1 MKKLLLCALSLLAAV
16 LMIAGCGGGDK
27 KTEKPAPAKTEKSV
41 AKHMNIALFWLD
53 KSLEPAEGWN
63 AWSLA
68 RAGASEC
75 LTTIDENMKLTPVLA
90 DKWEQVDPVTWKIHI
105 RKGVKFSNGKEMTPE
120 DVKKT
125 IERAVG
131 KDKRAAA
138 NANLDSIKVDGE
150 NIIYKTKAP
159 YGALMYNLSEPL
171 FTIIDTSKP
180 AEEIAKTPVTTAPY
194 MVTSF
199 KSGEVIELK
208 ANPNYWGGKPG
219 LDSIT
224 VKLIKDDN
232 TRAMALQSGE
242 IDIAQKLDKAGADLF
257 KGKSE
262 FNTLEV
268 PSLRLEFAFLNLKHP
283 FLANANVRKAMAMAV
298 DRDAMAKLFN
308 GEPCGTVFP
317 KAAGIGFEK
326 LNKQTF
332 NLEEAKKL
340 LAQEGFKDTNG
351 DGIIEKDGKPFE
363 LTLQIFKK
371 TAIPEALQA
380 QLAKAGIKI
389 NIRQMDDTQK
399 NLEEGKFD
407 MSLNSYITAV
417 TGDGQRILE
426 QNFSTKGAD
435 NYGKYSNPEYDAVIA
450 KLAGEFDAAKRV
462 ELETEAQKIL
472 LQDTP
477 DLFLVSSKT
486 IIVTKNS
493 VKNLKKYP
501 LDYYL
506 ISKDTTM

>member
-1 MKKLLLCALSLLAAV
+1 MKKILVCLCSLLACLLLV
-16 LMIAGCGGGDK
+16 AGCGGGGGSK
-27 KTEKPAPAKTEKSV
+27 EPAKAEKKN
-41 AKHMNIALFWLD
+41 APKHLNVALFWLD

-63 AWSLA
+63 AWNLT

-90 DKWEQVDPVTWKIHI
+90 DKWEKVDPVTWKIHI
-105 RKGVKFSNGKEMTPE
+105 RKGVKFSNGKDMTPD
-120 DVKKT
+120 DVKKS
-125 IERAVG
+125 IERAVK

-180 AEEIAKTPVTTAPY
+180 DEEIAKTPTTTAPY

-199 KSGEVIELK
+199 KPGELVEVK
-208 ANPNYWGGKPG
+208 ANPHYWGGKPG
-219 LDSIT
+219 LDSISI
-224 VKLIKDDN
+224 KLIKDDN

-242 IDIAQKLDKAGADLF
+242 IDIAQKLDKAGADMF
-257 KGKSE
+257 KGKNE
-262 FNTLEV
+262 FTTLEV

-298 DRDAMAKLFN
+298 DREGMAKLFN

-317 KAAGIGFEK
+317 KAAGIGFDK
-326 LNKQTF
+326 LDKQTF

-351 DGIIEKDGKPFE
+351 DGVIEKDGKPFE
-363 LTLQIFKK
+363 VDLQIFKRS
-371 TAIPEALQA
+371 AIPETLQA
-380 QLAKAGIKI
+380 NLSKVGIKV
-389 NIRQMDDTQK
+389 NIKQMDDTQK

-426 QNFSTKGAD
+426 QNFSTKGSD
-435 NYGKYSNPEYDAVIA
+435 NYGKYSNTAYDAVIA

-472 LQDTP
+472 LQDNP
-477 DLFLVSSKT
+477 DLFLVSGKT
-486 IIVTKNS
+486 IIVTKNT
-493 VKNLKKYP
+493 VKNLHKYP

-506 ISKDTTM
+506 ISKDTTIQ

>member
-1 MKKLLLCALSLLAAV
+1 
-16 LMIAGCGGGDK
+16 
-27 KTEKPAPAKTEKSV
+27 
-41 AKHMNIALFWLD
+41 
-53 KSLEPAEGWN
+53 
-63 AWSLA
+63 
-68 RAGASEC
+68 
-75 LTTIDENMKLTPVLA
+75 
-90 DKWEQVDPVTWKIHI
+90 
-105 RKGVKFSNGKEMTPE
+105 
-120 DVKKT
+120 
-125 IERAVG
+125 
-131 KDKRAAA
+131 
-138 NANLDSIKVDGE
+138 
-150 NIIYKTKAP
+150 
-159 YGALMYNLSEPL
+159 
-171 FTIIDTSKP
+171 
-180 AEEIAKTPVTTAPY
+180 
-194 MVTSF
+194 
-199 KSGEVIELK
+199 
-208 ANPNYWGGKPG
+208 
-219 LDSIT
+219 
-224 VKLIKDDN
+224 
-232 TRAMALQSGE
+232 
-242 IDIAQKLDKAGADLF
+242 
-257 KGKSE
+257 
-262 FNTLEV
+262 
-268 PSLRLEFAFLNLKHP
+268 
-283 FLANANVRKAMAMAV
+283 
-298 DRDAMAKLFN
+298 
-308 GEPCGTVFP
+308 
-317 KAAGIGFEK
+317 K

-351 DGIIEKDGKPFE
+351 DGVIEKDGKPFE